1 MIVDNKLLNN
11 SVLSFLTIGR
21 LFPGV
26 LKHHETNFFP
36 RLSPEAVNFVTLTMR
51 ANTKRQACETALYK
65 PDPADQTT
73 WITDARSLFVCPMAG
88 WSILLQLFSL
98 TVLAALVCKYRDP
111 AKPGSGYAQN
121 LIERGAGKLARLRLE
136 LVMPCNFDAWYQWAE
151 KEKRIHKVC
160 KSIAAR
166 MLCDNATLFLIRWR
180 DAMSNQRR
188 LKRAQR
194 KIQQVCVRVVN

>member
-1 MIVDNKLLNN
+1 LIVDNKLLNN

-111 AKPGSGYAQN
+111 AKPGSGYVQLDLGAICRVDAFRVARTKGSALGATAQAQHVKLPWAHVPTALDDVRN
-121 LIERGAGKLARLRLE
+121 VAGDLE
-136 LVMPCNFDAWYQWAE
+136 LPFDSSGRFSEIQG
-151 KEKRIHKVC
+151 C
-160 KSIAAR
+160 KGALLAY
-166 MLCDNATLFLIRWR
+166 
-180 DAMSNQRR
+180 
-188 LKRAQR
+188 
-194 KIQQVCVRVVN
+194 